1 MYDDFH
7 VGDVVRIRDWDDM
20 VAEFGIDRNG
30 DIPCRAH
37 FVRGMRR
44 LCGNV
49 FTITNTDGCDVG
61 GCTHTMLRITTDM
74 IEHVQESEEVVL
86 QEDITEM
93 I

>member
-20 VAEFGIDRNG
+20 VAEFGIDRDG

-49 FTITNTDGCDVG
+49 FTITDISGCDVEG
-61 GCTHTMLRITTDM
+61 LTKTLLRITTDM
-74 IEHVQESEEVVL
+74 IELVQESEEVVL